1 MLFLTI
7 IKNCP
12 THPAHQWW
20 WISKPQ
26 PLQTPL
32 QAWNSRCFCRSPR
45 GLVHPG
51 TERNYPDLPSLIL
64 GGWQD
69 CFELKSLKKFVEF
82 HSLSCRLAS
91 RFSPSCL
98 QDVIKYFT
106 TTFCKI
112 FLSSSL
118 VFIIL
123 SSHTTSTRSSRGNLL
138 LMYCSSSL
146 LKFLA

>member
-1 MLFLTI
+1 MLFQRI
-7 IKNCP
+7 VKNSG
-12 THPAHQWW
+12 THPAHQRWW
-20 WISKPQ
+20 KLKRPR
-26 PLQTPL
+26 LRTPL